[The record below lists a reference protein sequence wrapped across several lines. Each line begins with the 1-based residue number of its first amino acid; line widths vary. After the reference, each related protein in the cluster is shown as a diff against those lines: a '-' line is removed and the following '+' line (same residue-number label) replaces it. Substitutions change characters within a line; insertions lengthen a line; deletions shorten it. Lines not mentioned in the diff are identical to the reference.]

1 MYKRQYAKSAGFALI
16 FVVPVLPY
24 LGYRLGYAWAT
35 PILFFLVLPL
45 LGRVMGNDKTPPL
58 SPAKISTGLRAYYAW
73 LPRLYLP
80 IWLISLIWAA
90 QTIAHPD
97 LNISTKIGL
106 GLSAAMGSLIA
117 AAVSHELMHR
127 ERGLDT
133 WLARLMVTLI
143 GYPTYIREHFSHHR
157 HVGILGRGLSARVGE
172 SLWTFL
178 VRVLPEG
185 TRSALALESE
195 VLSTQK
201 KRVWHSSIF
210 QNCMIVLAW
219 ALLFFWAAE
228 VTGLV
233 FFVLQA
239 AFSIFAIQAINY
251 VQHYGLVRLPDE
263 PIDHELSWED
273 NCPIANCLTLNINY
287 HSQHHIKPN
296 LPYFALALDARSPRL
311 PASYMIMFMIAV
323 FPPFWRKVMDKR
335 LIAYLK
341 HQGKRV
347 QPDGDCLK
355 ALGELLH

>member
-1 MYKRQYAKSAGFALI
+1 MSKRQYAKSVGFTLI

-24 LGYRLGYAWAT
+24 LWYQIGHAWIT
-35 PILFFLVLPL
+35 PIIFFLVLPL
-45 LGRVMGNDKTPPL
+45 LGRAMGSDKTPPL
-58 SPAKISTGLRAYYAW
+58 SPAKISPLLRTYYIW

-80 IWLISLIWAA
+80 VWLISLIWAA
-90 QTIAHPD
+90 QTISYSD
-97 LNISTKIGL
+97 ISTVSQIGL

-117 AAVSHELMHR
+117 APIAHELMHR
-127 ERGLDT
+127 EPRLDT

-157 HVGILGRGLSARVGE
+157 YVGIPDRGLSARVGE
-172 SLWTFL
+172 SLWSFL

-185 TRSALALESE
+185 IRSAMVFEAE
-195 VLSTQK
+195 VLAIQK
-201 KRVWHSSIF
+201 KSVWHSSIL
-210 QNCMIVLAW
+210 QNCVIVLAW
-219 ALLFFWAAE
+219 ALLFFWLAGTAG
-228 VTGLV
+228 VL

-251 VQHYGLVRLPDE
+251 VQHYGLVRLTDE
-263 PIDHELSWED
+263 PVGHEISWED

-287 HSQHHIKPN
+287 HSHHHITPN
-296 LPYFALALDARSPRL
+296 LPYFALAWDSRSPRL
-311 PASYMIMFMIAV
+311 PASYMIMFMVAV